1 MGLLCST
8 RVRRI
13 RTLLR
18 RARVELFIQLMVG
31 FGPNFPDFREIW
43 LGTPNIFSRELIVE
57 FCRKYWSA
65 RSKPIYFYDQKSVS
79 YMLSYFLATDDQVLG
94 SLSDRM
100 SLFFRR
106 PDRVKMC
113 YTRKFGKFRS
123 SGNQKKEGCICLL
136 PVLRTPA
143 CSLTIV
149 TSYRYFGS
157 VKKKTTSANWYQMSF
172 YWSSQEGNR

>member
-1 MGLLCST
+1 M
-8 RVRRI
+8 
-13 RTLLR
+13 LR
-18 RARVELFIQLMVG
+18 
-31 FGPNFPDFREIW
+31 
-43 LGTPNIFSRELIVE
+43 
-57 FCRKYWSA
+57 
-65 RSKPIYFYDQKSVS
+65 
-79 YMLSYFLATDDQVLG
+79 YFLATDDQVLG

-157 VKKKTTSANWYQMSF
+157 VKKNKRVRTDTKCRFTDRHRKEIGSTVL
-172 YWSSQEGNR
+172 

>member
-1 MGLLCST
+1 MFLGPEKRQLHA
-8 RVRRI
+8 
-13 RTLLR
+13 
-18 RARVELFIQLMVG
+18 AR
-31 FGPNFPDFREIW
+31 
-43 LGTPNIFSRELIVE
+43 
-57 FCRKYWSA
+57 
-65 RSKPIYFYDQKSVS
+65 
-79 YMLSYFLATDDQVLG
+79 YFLATDDQVLG

-143 CSLTIV
+143 CSSTIV

-157 VKKKTTSANWYQMSF
+157 VEKKECELIPNVVY
-172 YWSSQEGNR
+172 

>member
-1 MGLLCST
+1 M
-8 RVRRI
+8 
-13 RTLLR
+13 LR
-18 RARVELFIQLMVG
+18 
-31 FGPNFPDFREIW
+31 
-43 LGTPNIFSRELIVE
+43 
-57 FCRKYWSA
+57 
-65 RSKPIYFYDQKSVS
+65 
-79 YMLSYFLATDDQVLG
+79 YFLATDDQVLG

-149 TSYRYFGS
+149 PSYRYLGS
-157 VKKKTTSANWYQMSF
+157 VKKKERVRTDTKCRF
-172 YWSSQEGNR
+172 TDRHRKEIGSSVLTESEESYIRP